1 VSQENVEIVLALLG
15 DADVDLVPL
24 VRDDPA
30 WAAASQGA
38 ASVLHPD
45 FEVVGTVIGTERPF
59 VGIDGFREFLLDW
72 LAPWEAYRSEVVRT
86 IDPGDQVVTIFRIFG
101 RREGSMSELE
111 SSAAWIWTIRDGKV
125 ARIVG
130 YADPDEAL
138 KAVGLEE

>member
-1 VSQENVEIVLALLG
+1 VSQENVELVLALLG

-24 VRDDPA
+24 VRDDA
-30 WAAASQGA
+30 TWAAASQAA

-45 FEVVGTVIGTERPF
+45 FEIVGTVIGTERPY

-72 LAPWEAYRSEVVRT
+72 LAPWDEYRSEVVRT
-86 IDPGDQVVTIFRIFG
+86 SDPGDHVVTIFRIFG
-101 RREGSMSELE
+101 RRDGSTSELE
-111 SSAAWIWTIRDGKV
+111 GRGAWIWTIRDGKL

-138 KAVGLEE
+138 KAVGLQE